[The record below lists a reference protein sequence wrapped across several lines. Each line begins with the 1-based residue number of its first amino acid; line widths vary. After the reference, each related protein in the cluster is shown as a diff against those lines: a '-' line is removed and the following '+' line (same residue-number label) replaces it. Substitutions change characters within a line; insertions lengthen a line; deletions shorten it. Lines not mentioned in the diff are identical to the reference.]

1 MKFTF
6 KASWISISLL
16 VKKSEIR
23 IPFLRKIFKA
33 FCCFWIIFF
42 DKRIDIWRL
51 YDWKVLFEVC
61 IRAFW
66 DCTRLRFVL
75 LSVYFI
81 LVIVLTLILSWNL
94 INWIKKLALRLDNLG
109 WEHPWTRFWL
119 KRSDWGY
126 SQIGLLQNNGL
137 LLVAEHGRHNMTYNI
152 SIQNFVLI
160 WVNDWLELKNHLL
173 IVGKINLNNYKTI
186 NKSEGNEI
194 FGAIFI

>member
-137 LLVAEHGRHNMTYNI
+137 LLVGEHGRHNGYSVEATHQPVPGNQATF
-152 SIQNFVLI
+152 SASREPSSTRGNT
-160 WVNDWLELKNHLL
+160 E
-173 IVGKINLNNYKTI
+173 VGPG
-186 NKSEGNEI
+186 SWFCG
-194 FGAIFI
+194 